1 MYIRASLPVSG
12 GGEGKCADLF
22 SECISCPVQA
32 RLSRLDSESRALLP
46 CRLPDG
52 GLDPL
57 VIPSL
62 LLCVPADEGDRYVGS
77 RPSLRWSQILGC
89 GLVAV
94 DSLGG
99 SA

>member
-1 MYIRASLPVSG
+1 MYTRASLPASG

-22 SECISCPVQA
+22 SERISCSVQP
-32 RLSRLDSESRALLP
+32 RLSRLDCESRALSP
-46 CRLPDG
+46 CRLPEG
-52 GLDPL
+52 WLNPL

-89 GLVAV
+89 GLTAV
-94 DSLGG
+94 DWLDG